1 MESPGRHC
9 DAAAAAAAV
18 TSPTKSFEENFEKL
32 EKMHQT

>member
-9 DAAAAAAAV
+9 DADAAV
-18 TSPTKSFEENFEKL
+18 LTSASKSFEESFEKL

>member
-9 DAAAAAAAV
+9 DADAAAV
-18 TSPTKSFEENFEKL
+18 TSPTKSFEESFEKL